1 MRKGTQELLNRLKE
15 TDDIQKHLDENDS
28 EIIKET
34 LQGYLN
40 GMLQIKGMKA
50 GDVATLSGQGEYVYK
65 VFQGK
70 RKASRDILIA
80 VSVGMA
86 LTVAE
91 TQLLLRIAQTAQ
103 LDPRNRKD
111 SVIIYALNSNLS
123 IDKVNEVL
131 YDVGESTLN

>member
-1 MRKGTQELLNRLKE
+1 MRKSTQELLNRLRE
-15 TDDIQKHLDENDS
+15 TADIQKHLDENDS

-34 LQGYLN
+34 LHGYLN
-40 GMLQIKGMKA
+40 GMLQIKGIKA
-50 GDVATLSGQGEYVYK
+50 GDVAALSGQGEYVYK

-70 RKASRDILIA
+70 RKASRDILVAI
-80 VSVGMA
+80 SIGMA